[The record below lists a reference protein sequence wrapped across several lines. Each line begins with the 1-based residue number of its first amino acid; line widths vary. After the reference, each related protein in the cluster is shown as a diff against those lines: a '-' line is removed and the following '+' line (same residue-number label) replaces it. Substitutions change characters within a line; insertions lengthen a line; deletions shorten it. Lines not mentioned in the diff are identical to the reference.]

1 MTPAMVEQLLTDR
14 FMAKD
19 DENDSEKGF
28 FKFRGKKMATKKKK
42 KQISINEKQ

>member
-28 FKFRGKKMATKKKK
+28 FKFRGKKDGNEEEKETD
-42 KQISINEKQ
+42 INQ